1 MPSASRLQESP
12 STGIWMVRANRTET
26 RNGPMRGRKETMRR
40 EEFSRPA
47 CVLAVA
53 LLSVVAHCQTQKRLT
68 PYNIILLTSDQLS
81 ADYMRLHGSP
91 YKDTPN
97 LEALAARGT
106 SFTRMYAAAPWT
118 TPSFGVVLTGLFPTV
133 HGMTLP
139 PYKGRGGSISQPMA
153 EGKSPKI
160 PSQLLLSSRK
170 PTLPGLLKPYGMI
183 TAADNSNRWSIWD
196 VMDRGWDE
204 WKFFPADQLPVAEDH
219 GSDGF
224 YLTAPK
230 TTAWA
235 QQWLTQHQNQRFF
248 LWVHYMEP
256 HAPFNAPDEFNKFHS
271 AENYPNLKDSVDLHR
286 LAKLQNIQA
295 IRRMQ
300 ELYAGRILY
309 LDNYIGKL
317 LATVHSLD
325 LDKNTILI
333 FTSNNGDPLYSHPIN
348 FNTVDQRSLYSRDL
362 HVPFIVTG
370 LEIPAAR
377 DVHELVSNYD
387 IVPTI
392 LDLDHLPVSAKT
404 HGVSLQQTIQG
415 DAATVPYRYIFAE
428 ESNLIPQYSV
438 RRDRYMLIETMTGGG
453 IQLTVHKHLG
463 QILRQAAAMKRIL
476 DEHIQSEIKQ
486 AKSYSDKP
494 NNTGLAVLQN
504 RDSANLQLLADKQ
517 TVVQATGGAHYQR
530 NGRQWRMDTAMNN
543 LWHFAYLVPSGTG
556 KASVTYRSDTPPV
569 GHYRISVWY
578 SGIGDKRMH
587 QATKANYTLVFR
599 NGSRT
604 VPVNQQH
611 GQATWKSLGIFHDPA
626 SVIRT
631 NRANGAVVA
640 GTVRFEKIANA
651 QGGKRWVAKELRA
664 C

>member
-1 MPSASRLQESP
+1 MPDAIRKQIARVPFDRDLDGTSQPNRDEE
-12 STGIWMVRANRTET
+12 RADARTE
-26 RNGPMRGRKETMRR
+26 RDNAQRGILK
-40 EEFSRPA
+40 A
-47 CVLAVA
+47 CLRARGSSSIGGCA
-53 LLSVVAHCQTQKRLT
+53 LPNSKTID

-91 YKDTPN
+91 YEDTPN

-118 TPSFGVVLTGLFPTV
+118 TPSFGVILTGLFPTV

-271 AENYPNLKDSVDLHR
+271 TENYPNLKDSIDLHR

-309 LDNYIGKL
+309 LDN
-317 LATVHSLD
+317 SNLD
-325 LDKNTILI
+325 
-333 FTSNNGDPLYSHPIN
+333 
-348 FNTVDQRSLYSRDL
+348 
-362 HVPFIVTG
+362 
-370 LEIPAAR
+370 
-377 DVHELVSNYD
+377 
-387 IVPTI
+387 
-392 LDLDHLPVSAKT
+392 SAKT
-404 HGVSLQQTIQG
+404 ATVQSNRNGEVNQCRHEGIFAHSLQ
-415 DAATVPYRYIFAE
+415 A
-428 ESNLIPQYSV
+428 
-438 RRDRYMLIETMTGGG
+438 
-453 IQLTVHKHLG
+453 
-463 QILRQAAAMKRIL
+463 
-476 DEHIQSEIKQ
+476 
-486 AKSYSDKP
+486 
-494 NNTGLAVLQN
+494 
-504 RDSANLQLLADKQ
+504 
-517 TVVQATGGAHYQR
+517 
-530 NGRQWRMDTAMNN
+530 
-543 LWHFAYLVPSGTG
+543 
-556 KASVTYRSDTPPV
+556 
-569 GHYRISVWY
+569 
-578 SGIGDKRMH
+578 
-587 QATKANYTLVFR
+587 
-599 NGSRT
+599 
-604 VPVNQQH
+604 
-611 GQATWKSLGIFHDPA
+611 
-626 SVIRT
+626 
-631 NRANGAVVA
+631 
-640 GTVRFEKIANA
+640 
-651 QGGKRWVAKELRA
+651 
-664 C
+664 